1 MSNVAAC
8 VRRAGGASL
17 SPEQFDR
24 AMTLYQTVLQVTTTN
39 PNPLTNPNRPNLS
52 CVRALPTLALT
63 QQPNTN
69 KTLPTALQRRT
80 QHLGRG
86 HPHTLSTLFCL
97 GSMLVKAGRH
107 ADAEP
112 LLSECLAGR
121 RVLSMPARSV
131 QRGGRA
137 NSANDRNDIHDS
149 DTREALTAL
158 AGCLAHLRRFEAARP
173 LLEEALE
180 GQRRA
185 VARREGRIDADPMA
199 QRQGLEP
206 VAQRQGREPVEHEQ
220 GLGPGPVAQEQVPVA
235 LGQGPVPPE
244 AQVQGLEPVPQEQGL
259 GPGPTAAEVPVEAT
273 IGSVDSTGE
282 VAITAADESGDNKE
296 VIDPQ
301 VQQATAP
308 QPRET
313 AVNDDNKDPLIQQS
327 TEKTDNDDNE
337 DMVQQQAT
345 SSQPMAKTDNDD
357 ENKSPVQQP
366 LEEADNDDMDLV
378 QQPTV
383 PQPTEKPVNDDDN
396 NAPVQQSTVPQ
407 QSAEEGDNDDDND
420 ALARQP
426 AVKAVNDDNE
436 DPVQLSTAPQ
446 SKETANNDDNKD
458 LLQQPTAPQPTE
470 KTDNDDDKNPQEQKP
485 MAPQPVENDVR
496 ATDNDKAAPQ
506 LPSSPSSSS
515 SSSSSSSAMPPDKDS
530 SMLRENLLQTMHN
543 LAAVNSHLGRIEV
556 TSPLPT
562 IHSLMH
568 LRTCA
573 LTYPLI
579 LLLMYPHTCLPSA
592 SHRWRRYSTRSAWPV
607 GSFISASTTR
617 RL

>member
-259 GPGPTAAEVPVEAT
+259 GPATARGQGLGSSGMGQLRPPRPSSLSVFRNKGSDKGSDKGQDKSLDKSLDKGSDKSLDKGHPKERSNGSGSGSGSGGYSNENDRPIPGARDGSNESDNGVGLSKGTATTASATTTATATAATTTIAT
-273 IGSVDSTGE
+273 
-282 VAITAADESGDNKE
+282 TA
-296 VIDPQ
+296 
-301 VQQATAP
+301 
-308 QPRET
+308 
-313 AVNDDNKDPLIQQS
+313 
-327 TEKTDNDDNE
+327 
-337 DMVQQQAT
+337 
-345 SSQPMAKTDNDD
+345 
-357 ENKSPVQQP
+357 
-366 LEEADNDDMDLV
+366 
-378 QQPTV
+378 
-383 PQPTEKPVNDDDN
+383 
-396 NAPVQQSTVPQ
+396 
-407 QSAEEGDNDDDND
+407 
-420 ALARQP
+420 
-426 AVKAVNDDNE
+426 
-436 DPVQLSTAPQ
+436 
-446 SKETANNDDNKD
+446 
-458 LLQQPTAPQPTE
+458 
-470 KTDNDDDKNPQEQKP
+470 
-485 MAPQPVENDVR
+485 
-496 ATDNDKAAPQ
+496 
-506 LPSSPSSSS
+506 SPSSSFPNTITTTGVNHEGS
-515 SSSSSSSAMPPDKDS
+515 GVLTPAVGVDTSTVASAGTGVGVGAGAGTVGVVGVLTPTVRSNIASRSK
-530 SMLRENLLQTMHN
+530 EALQRHQERM
-543 LAAVNSHLGRIEV
+543 EK
-556 TSPLPT
+556 
-562 IHSLMH
+562 
-568 LRTCA
+568 
-573 LTYPLI
+573 
-579 LLLMYPHTCLPSA
+579 
-592 SHRWRRYSTRSAWPV
+592 
-607 GSFISASTTR
+607 R
-617 RL
+617 RLEKLQQQYQQLPNEQSH